1 MTIWLTHI
9 QKRIDTNAKLIALLV
24 NILKHCKNMALN
36 MQKTVFSLFY
46 FKLRNTEEAK
56 APKDYATTPCNSYK
70 WEKLT
75 GEHDEWN

>member
-9 QKRIDTNAKLIALLV
+9 QKRIDTNAKLIVWLGCITKKAA
-24 NILKHCKNMALN
+24 NTLKSI
-36 MQKTVFSLFY
+36 FSES
-46 FKLRNTEEAK
+46 RSTEAVK
-56 APKDYATTPCNSYK
+56 APKDYATTPYNKYK